1 MPHRRL
7 ALPGLSLATIAT
19 VSLMAACATP
29 ETMGPPAK
37 EMIYAVTSSNKL
49 LQFNAG
55 QPQKLLS
62 SKALTG
68 LAAQERLLGID
79 YRVARGQL
87 FALGASGQLYRINTA
102 DGNVSPIG
110 TPSALPRDGATEWG
124 FDFNPTVDRIRVVN
138 DAGFNLRLHPD
149 TGAIVDGNADQPGV
163 QFDGKLAYDAGDASA
178 GKTPAVVAAGYTYNK
193 TNDKI
198 TTNYALDGKQGSLV
212 HQGTR
217 EGVMPAV
224 SPNTGRL
231 YTVGSL
237 GLGSFERATLDISDL
252 SNAAYTAISSGAR
265 SSWYRIDLA
274 TGKATLIG
282 TVAGGEAVVG
292 AAIEP

>member
-7 ALPGLSLATIAT
+7 ALSALSLATVAT
-19 VSLMAACATP
+19 VSLLAACATP

-49 LQFNAG
+49 IQFNAG

-68 LAAQERLLGID
+68 LTAQERLLGID

-102 DGNVSPIG
+102 DGSVSAIG
-110 TPSALPRDGATEWG
+110 TPSALPKDGATEWG

-149 TGAIVDGNADQPGV
+149 TGAIVDGNVDQPGV
-163 QFDGKLAYDAGDASA
+163 QFDGKLAYDAADTNA
-178 GKTPAVVAAGYTYNK
+178 GKAPAVVAAGYTYNK

-198 TTNYALDGKQGSLV
+198 TTNYALDGKQGLLV

-252 SNAAYTAISSGAR
+252 SNAAYTAISSGAK

-282 TVAGGEAVVG
+282 TVAGGEALVG

>member
-1 MPHRRL
+1 MSRL
-7 ALPGLSLATIAT
+7 TYSLGALAVML
-19 VSLMAACATP
+19 AACASSMNYP
-29 ETMGPPAK
+29 GEAAK
-37 EMIYAVTSSNKL
+37 EMIYAVTASNKL
-49 LQFNAG
+49 IHFNAG

-62 SKALTG
+62 NKPLAG
-68 LAAQERLLGID
+68 LAPQERLLGID

-87 FALGASGQLYRINTA
+87 YALGVSGQLYRISTIDGVATA
-102 DGNVSPIG
+102 IG
-110 TPSALPRDGATEWG
+110 TPSAPPRDGATEWG
-124 FDFNPTVDRIRVVN
+124 VDFNPTVDRIRVVN
-138 DAGFNLRLHPD
+138 NAGLNLRLHPD
-149 TGAIVDGNADQPGV
+149 TGAIVDGNADLPGV
-163 QFDGKLAYDAGDASA
+163 QFDGRLTFDAADVNA
-178 GKTPAVVAAGYTYNK
+178 GKAPAVVAAGYTYNK

-198 TTNYALDGKQGSLV
+198 TTNYALEGSQGVLV

-217 EGVMPAV
+217 EGVLPMV

-237 GLGSFERATLDISDL
+237 GLGSFTQATLDISDL
-252 SNAAYTAISSGAR
+252 SNAAYSAISSGTQ

-282 TVAGGEAVVG
+282 TVAGGESVIG